1 MEQWWN
7 SLDIFEKTLWSIALP
22 ASVFFVIQMFA
33 TFLGMDG
40 NPDVSADF
48 SGNLNSDADLGG
60 PGDTDA
66 PGETPFQLFTL
77 RNFINFLLGLG
88 WGGIAFYPQLG
99 KAGAAIAGSIT
110 GIVLVVLVMLIFRWL
125 SKMTQSGN
133 MNIKNAIGREGE
145 VYLTIPAKNS
155 GKGKVHVG
163 IQGALRELDATTPGE
178 AIPTGSMVKVT
189 SVNNNILTVE
199 KI

>member
-1 MEQWWN
+1 MEVWWN

-22 ASVFFVIQMFA
+22 ASGFFVIQMFA

-48 SGNLNSDADLGG
+48 SGDINSTSDLGA

-66 PGETPFQLFTL
+66 PGSVPFQLFTL

-88 WGGIAFYPQLG
+88 WGGIAFYPALG
-99 KAGAAIAGSIT
+99 KAGSTVAGAIT
-110 GIVLVVLVMLIFRWL
+110 GTVLVILVMYMFRWL

-133 MNIKNAIGREGE
+133 LDIRNAIGREAE
-145 VYLTIPAKNS
+145 VYLSIPENNS
-155 GKGKVHVG
+155 GRGKVHVSV
-163 IQGALRELDATTPGE
+163 QGTLRELDAGTTGE
-178 AIPTGSMVKVT
+178 KIPTGSRVKVI
-189 SVNNNILTVE
+189 SVSNNLLIVE